1 MSKKMKLISLLG
13 PKDHDTPLE
22 RILKRPQRLF
32 ISLAAQREI
41 NDKEK
46 RTAPVQET
54 LEFIAQNFE
63 PGES

>member
-1 MSKKMKLISLLG
+1 MNEKKKLVSLIG
-13 PKDHDTPLE
+13 PKDHNTPLE
-22 RILKRPQRLF
+22 RILQRPLRLF
-32 ISLAAQREI
+32 ISLVANKEI
-41 NDKEK
+41 SNKGA